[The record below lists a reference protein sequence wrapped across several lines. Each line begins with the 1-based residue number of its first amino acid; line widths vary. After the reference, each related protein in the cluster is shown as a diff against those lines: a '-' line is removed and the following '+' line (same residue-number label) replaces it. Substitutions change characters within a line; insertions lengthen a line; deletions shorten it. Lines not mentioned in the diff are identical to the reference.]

1 MRNRV
6 QRTRAPSSC
15 QWIFHGIEVK
25 WCRKSSHLYLYA
37 TASDLIIADT
47 RLDFSINATTNH
59 PSILS
64 IVNRV
69 RISHSNV
76 STTIYFSFPTKL
88 LLYLREIKILSVPI
102 YWIYFFCD
110 FIHKS
115 IESLMDRIARFF
127 VEKIH
132 FRALTIFSQ
141 IKHFVCRLIVIENWL
156 PKMVL
161 WNHNHVHSQNVD
173 FQFSL
178 VDCSVKLIGC

>member
-102 YWIYFFCD
+102 YWIFFAISFINPSKAWWIVFRD
-110 FIHKS
+110 F
-115 IESLMDRIARFF
+115 
-127 VEKIH
+127 VQKIN
-132 FRALTIFSQ
+132 FRALTNFSQ
-141 IKHFVCRLIVIENWL
+141 IKHCVCRLIGLKSQSCSFPECGFPILFGWL
-156 PKMVL
+156 FFKTDWL
-161 WNHNHVHSQNVD
+161 LAK
-173 FQFSL
+173 F
-178 VDCSVKLIGC
+178 

>member
-102 YWIYFFCD
+102 YWIFFCD

-115 IESLMDRIARFF
+115 IESLMDRISRFCSENQF
-127 VEKIH
+127 SCTHKFFSNQTLCLSIDWLEI
-132 FRALTIFSQ
+132 TIMFIPRMWIPNSLW
-141 IKHFVCRLIVIENWL
+141 LIVL
-156 PKMVL
+156 
-161 WNHNHVHSQNVD
+161 
-173 FQFSL
+173 
-178 VDCSVKLIGC
+178 

>member
-102 YWIYFFCD
+102 YWIYFFAISFINPSKAWWIVLRD
-110 FIHKS
+110 FSLRKS
-115 IESLMDRIARFF
+115 IF
-127 VEKIH
+127 
-132 FRALTIFSQ
+132 
-141 IKHFVCRLIVIENWL
+141 
-156 PKMVL
+156 
-161 WNHNHVHSQNVD
+161 VHSQ
-173 FQFSL
+173 FSL
-178 VDCSVKLIGC
+178 KSNILFVDWLSFKIDFRKWFYEITIMFIPRMWIPNSLWLIVL